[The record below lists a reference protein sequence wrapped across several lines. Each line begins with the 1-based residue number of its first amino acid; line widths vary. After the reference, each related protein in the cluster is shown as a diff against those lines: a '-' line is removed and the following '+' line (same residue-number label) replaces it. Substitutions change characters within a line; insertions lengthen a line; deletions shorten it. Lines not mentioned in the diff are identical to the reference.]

1 MHTCTTHNQGTA
13 MALQV
18 TVPSGGT
25 TALTKS
31 DAHSSDPVGPADSS
45 HLAPGCELR
54 LCGRTHKGRLS
65 DPTEAGLTLW
75 KRAKEP
81 ASPLG
86 GRHSAPSTLPQS
98 TAAGRRAG
106 MASHLPRKMHTHFSS
121 QHSPCC
127 CVCFCQSTH
136 NKCHNPHN
144 QRVSSLLLAVLPL
157 GVLSHTGK
165 KPRPAVICTGD
176 QQAF

>member
-1 MHTCTTHNQGTA
+1 

-65 DPTEAGLTLW
+65 DPTEAGLTRYGPW
-75 KRAKEP
+75 
-81 ASPLG
+81 
-86 GRHSAPSTLPQS
+86 
-98 TAAGRRAG
+98 AGCLYWR
-106 MASHLPRKMHTHFSS
+106 
-121 QHSPCC
+121 
-127 CVCFCQSTH
+127 
-136 NKCHNPHN
+136 
-144 QRVSSLLLAVLPL
+144 
-157 GVLSHTGK
+157 LSGEW
-165 KPRPAVICTGD
+165 
-176 QQAF
+176 